1 MPLQS
6 PDQPDL
12 SKYPPVVIS
21 NNVPRLGDPV
31 AALGNPLG
39 LRNTLTVGV
48 VGGSRSNEEAKRPD
62 SRVRYV
68 QIDLH
73 TNPGSSGG
81 PLFTKKGEVIGMV
94 TQRAEVE
101 GISFAIQLGSVKRMI
116 AELEEKRRVSRP
128 WLGFTGITL
137 SPELIFQVTCPR
149 RKQLLRS
156 LQNGVLVT
164 KVHLQSPSS
173 EADLQP
179 GDIITHVNGM
189 PITSLGDIL
198 TQSTPESPALEL
210 TAVRIIAENGDLETK
225 EFNSILHT
233 AEFDIMLLAA
243 LG

>member
-1 MPLQS
+1 MPLQTT
-6 PDQPDL
+6 DQIDL
-12 SKYPPVVIS
+12 SKYPPAIIS
-21 NNVPRLGDPV
+21 NDIPRLGDPV

-39 LRNTLTVGV
+39 LKNSLTVGV

-68 QIDLH
+68 QMDLH

-81 PLFTKKGEVIGMV
+81 PLFTPKGAVIGMV

-101 GISFAIQLGSVKRMI
+101 GISFAIQLRSVKRMI
-116 AELEEKRRVSRP
+116 TELEEKRRVSRP

-137 SPELIFQVTCPR
+137 GPELVFQVTCPR
-149 RKQLLRS
+149 RKHLLRS
-156 LQNGVLVT
+156 VGNGVLVT

-179 GDIITHVNGM
+179 GDIITHVNGA
-189 PITSLGDIL
+189 PVASLGDIL
-198 TQSTPESPALEL
+198 MQSTPENPALEL
-210 TAVRIIAENGDLETK
+210 TAVRIISENGELETK
-225 EFNSILHT
+225 EFNSLLHT

-243 LG
+243 TS